1 MTGPT
6 GPTGYTGY
14 TGDTGPTGPT
24 GTIGLTGATGPTGF
38 TGMTGPTG
46 SQGIIGLTG
55 ATGPTGST
63 GPLGTGPTGPT
74 GPTGYTG
81 YTGYTGVTGPKGD
94 PGTAV
99 GTGATGPT
107 GYTGVTG
114 PKGDPGSATFTGAT
128 GYTGPTGPTGAGSDG
143 ATGAT
148 GPTGAGS
155 DGATGATG
163 PTGAGSDGA
172 TGATGPTGA
181 GIDGATGS
189 TGSTGSTG
197 ATGPTGPA
205 GGGTGA
211 TGPTGPAGGGT
222 GATGPTGPAGGG
234 TGATGPTGPAGGG
247 TGATGPT
254 GPAGGGTGA
263 TGPTG
268 PAGGG
273 TGATGPTGPA
283 GGGTGATGPTGPAG
297 GGTGATGP
305 TGPAG
310 GGTGATGPT
319 GSPFDASGNLDLSCN
334 NIIDVSGIYFCD
346 GTFIGEGSS
355 FDISTNQV
363 FKIKVTDSSNA
374 FVIDQSG
381 NVGIDTADP
390 QYILDVQNP
399 SFGEI
404 VRLRNSLGTA
414 PADIEMLMGT
424 TVVGA
429 TIDAAVTTQW
439 TGGTNLYLQAGGITV
454 ATINPTAS
462 TTYPSALDL
471 TSARLT
477 IAGVEGTAGQVVRAK
492 GDGLGGIEWG
502 TGSSDGSGN
511 AAIPYEPWNLD
522 ITLSEMVLG
531 DQTAYCV
538 QFFAPS
544 TATYTNMIVFTTNAS
559 TNTYTGTLGVA
570 ICSNTPGTPG
580 IPTTGAPLG
589 SGFITFSGATNPS
602 ERYSDIAFSSPIDLS
617 ANTKYWAVFG
627 ADNTS
632 GDLFMG
638 IHNDYHQLHSVVREG
653 AGDFVAGTFNVGATI
668 NSEYACW
675 FRIYNENAS
684 FGAGSGGATGPTGPA
699 GGGTGATGPTGP
711 AGGGTAPTGP
721 TGPTGAAGGGTGATG
736 PTGPTGADG
745 SDGTT
750 GATGP
755 TGADGSDGATGPT
768 GPTGADGS
776 DGTTGATGPTGADGN
791 DGATGATGPTGA
803 DGSDGATGPTGPTGA
818 DGSDGAT
825 GPTGPTGADGSDGTT
840 GATGPTGA
848 DGNDGATGATGPTGA
863 DGSDGATGPTGPTGA
878 DGSDGATGPTG
889 PTGAD
894 GSDGAT
900 GPTGPTGADGSD
912 GATGP
917 TGPTGADGSDGAT
930 GPTGPTGADGS
941 DGATGP
947 TGPTGAGGSDGAT
960 GPTGPTG
967 AAGLDGAT
975 GPTGATGAIGPTGPT
990 GPLPFG
996 AIFINGE
1003 YDDPVSG
1010 AAPNTN
1016 GQYGIDIGGVMTLDC
1031 TNSAAIGF
1039 DLYQFD
1045 SAGIDRSAEI
1055 TAIPA
1060 NSTILLER
1068 RTNGYPN
1075 NYVFFI
1081 TDGVITVVGNNYYI
1095 GGTWYSGVGT
1105 LSGIV
1110 DIWSVIMGPTGPTGP
1125 TGAAGIGGATGD
1137 TGPTGAG
1144 SDGATGPTGHTGA
1157 DGSDGATGPTGFT
1170 GAQGLD
1176 GANSQDYEYDT
1187 AGSPLPA
1194 PNNGKV
1200 KLVTNTQTPGGTN
1213 TVSITRDNLDAVN
1226 MVTWF
1231 NTLIAHVTTNG
1242 GTAIGIIM
1250 KHSDN
1255 SIFETGTITSISLV
1269 TVIPG
1274 QEPYYNIGWTTIG
1287 SNGTFADTDSVMF
1300 SWVLN
1305 GLTGTT
1311 GPTGLPGSASSA
1323 IRISL
1328 SSNQTNLTATY
1339 RGIEFD
1345 ATPDYTSG
1353 GIWTV
1358 TAAGGSVGTYI
1369 TSSAAIS
1376 AFISYGFTIDD
1387 NGSNSDNV
1395 WVKVQKDNGS
1405 LVWTDIPNSIIT
1417 NASPSAT
1424 PVYYH
1429 SSGTCM
1435 ISIEAGQSIRCVV
1448 DTTDASIDLNSG
1460 TNGDTYLSIFDM
1472 FGGEQGPTGPSNISG
1487 TQPQLAYI
1495 STTPDTIS
1503 STADAEAS
1511 VGTNQILFSNGSAA
1525 VPVVSFQSDT
1535 DEGLFLQTSSLLIT
1549 NGPFAAVGPGTAI
1562 SAGGSLVLH
1571 VGTAGFVPN
1580 HQFGQ
1585 RLGDFI
1591 NIAGN
1596 IYTNAAPPLG
1606 LIQSYNGGQIICGN
1620 TSTPV
1625 VGAGIMRCSSSSNCD
1640 WEDGHLGNSK
1650 LLVFTPSDFTVGSAS
1665 TRALGTQSQQPDP
1678 SPRPSFWYGTTSAD
1692 GIIVAQKVVPKGF
1705 VIDAEDTVT
1714 VYTPPASVINT
1725 TCYVSGQAVNIGGAT
1740 NLVNLLSAVGTFTTN
1755 VATPLSGGGQLI
1767 GDGLNIVTLY
1777 WRAPGAL
1784 TTANSPSGAIITMK
1798 RI

>member
-1 MTGPT
+1 MTGPTGPTGYTGYTGDTGPTGSTGMTGPT

-247 TGATGPT
+247 TGVTGPT

-283 GGGTGATGPTGPAG
+283 G
-297 GGTGATGP
+297 
-305 TGPAG
+305 
-310 GGTGATGPT
+310 
-319 GSPFDASGNLDLSCN
+319 SPFDASGNLDLSCN

-346 GTFIGEGSS
+346 GTFIGEGNS

-363 FKIKVTDSSNA
+363 FKIKVTDASNA

-381 NVGIDTADP
+381 NVGIDTAAP

-522 ITLSEMVLG
+522 ITLSEVLLG
-531 DQTAYCV
+531 DQTAYYI

-544 TATYTNMIVFTTNAS
+544 TASYTNMVVFTTGSSSN
-559 TNTYTGTLGVA
+559 NYQGTLGVA
-570 ICSNTPGTPG
+570 ICSNTAGTPGTP
-580 IPTTGAPLG
+580 TTGSPLG
-589 SGFITFSGATNPS
+589 SGFITFTGLTNPDL
-602 ERYSDIAFSSPIDLS
+602 RYNDITFSSPIDLS
-617 ANTKYWAVFG
+617 ANTLYWAVFA

-632 GDLFMG
+632 GNLLMG
-638 IHNDYHQLHSVVREG
+638 MHNDYNSAYEVVRQG
-653 AGDFVAGTFNVGATI
+653 SGDFVAGTFNVGATI
-668 NSEYACW
+668 NSDHACW

-711 AGGGTAPTGP
+711 PGGGTAPTGA
-721 TGPTGAAGGGTGATG
+721 TGPTGPAGGGTGATG

-745 SDGTT
+745 N
-750 GATGP
+750 
-755 TGADGSDGATGPT
+755 DGATGPT
-768 GPTGADGS
+768 GPTG
-776 DGTTGATGPTGADGN
+776 GAGN

-803 DGSDGATGPTGPTGA
+803 GSDGATGATGPTGAGSDGATGATGPTGAGSDGATGPTGPTGA

-825 GPTGPTGADGSDGTT
+825 GPTGFTGAQGLDGANSQDYEYNTSGFPLPAPNNGKVKLVTNTQTPGGTNTLRITRDNLDAVNMTTWFDTLVTHVTTNGGTAIGTIMKHSDNSIFETGTITSIAAQSVVGGQEPYYNIGWTTIGSNGTFADTDSVMFSWVLNGLTGSTGPTGVA

-848 DGNDGATGATGPTGA
+848 
-863 DGSDGATGPTGPTGA
+863 
-878 DGSDGATGPTG
+878 
-889 PTGAD
+889 
-894 GSDGAT
+894 
-900 GPTGPTGADGSD
+900 
-912 GATGP
+912 
-917 TGPTGADGSDGAT
+917 TGADGSDGAT

-1144 SDGATGPTGHTGA
+1144 SDGATGPTGPTGA
-1157 DGSDGATGPTGFT
+1157 DGSDGATGSTGST
-1170 GAQGLD
+1170 G
-1176 GANSQDYEYDT
+1176 
-1187 AGSPLPA
+1187 
-1194 PNNGKV
+1194 
-1200 KLVTNTQTPGGTN
+1200 
-1213 TVSITRDNLDAVN
+1213 I
-1226 MVTWF
+1226 
-1231 NTLIAHVTTNG
+1231 
-1242 GTAIGIIM
+1242 
-1250 KHSDN
+1250 
-1255 SIFETGTITSISLV
+1255 
-1269 TVIPG
+1269 
-1274 QEPYYNIGWTTIG
+1274 
-1287 SNGTFADTDSVMF
+1287 
-1300 SWVLN
+1300 
-1305 GLTGTT
+1305 T
-1311 GPTGLPGSASSA
+1311 GPTGPQGLPGSASSA

-1328 SSNQTNLTATY
+1328 SSNQTNLTTVY

-1358 TAAGGSVGTYI
+1358 TAAGGTVGTYI

-1387 NGSNSDNV
+1387 NGSNSDNI

-1405 LVWTDIPNSIIT
+1405 LVWTDIPHSIIT

-1448 DTTDASIDLNSG
+1448 DTTDTSIDLNSG

-1487 TQPQLAYI
+1487 TQPQIAYI

-1549 NGPFAAVGPGTAI
+1549 NGPFAGVGPGTAI

-1571 VGTAGFVPN
+1571 VGTTGFAPN

-1620 TSTPV
+1620 TITPV

-1640 WEDGHLGNSK
+1640 WEDGHLGNSRQ
-1650 LLVFTPSDFTVGSAS
+1650 LVFTPSDFTVGSTS
-1665 TRALGTQSQQPDP
+1665 TRALGTQSSQPNP
-1678 SPRPSFWYGTTSAD
+1678 GAIRSTWYGTTSSD
-1692 GIIVAQKVVPKGF
+1692 GVIVAQKVVPKGF

-1714 VYTPPASVINT
+1714 VYTPAASVVNT
-1725 TCYVSGQAVNIGGAT
+1725 TCYVSGQAVNIGGT
-1740 NLVNLLSAVGTFTTN
+1740 TILVNLLSAPATFTTN
-1755 VATPLSGGGQLI
+1755 FATPLSGGGQLI

-1777 WRAPGAL
+1777 WQTTLGVPL